1 MFDKPHP
8 KEEGSG
14 SHIADI
20 IYAIYFFKNW
30 EKIQRLSQ
38 VIGDLESMEQA
49 NNELDDSCDIQ
60 HVGRETVVKASDD
73 NENESL
79 SLGEDYLPLTFD
91 ADHEIIP
98 NNAKRIDT

>member
-1 MFDKPHP
+1 
-8 KEEGSG
+8 
-14 SHIADI
+14 
-20 IYAIYFFKNW
+20 
-30 EKIQRLSQ
+30 
-38 VIGDLESMEQA
+38 MEQA

-60 HVGRETVVKASDD
+60 HVGRETVVKASND